1 MEEHFDEKK
10 EDVISGLKALS
21 ELLFRTGNVMISY
34 TASREGLAGL
44 EEEIGSLK
52 EALYRRERQ
61 RDRCILHCEKKNEG
75 FKTASKVQF
84 AAKAGNFIDRRGGIY
99 TGHCRS

>member
-10 EDVISGLKALS
+10 EEIISGLKALS
-21 ELLFRTGNVMISY
+21 ELLFRKGNVMISY
-34 TASREGLAGL
+34 TTSREGLAVL

-52 EALYRRERQ
+52 EALYPERTPES
-61 RDRCILHCEKKNEG
+61 RCILHCERMKDLKLLLKYSLRQRQATLSTQGRN
-75 FKTASKVQF
+75 
-84 AAKAGNFIDRRGGIY
+84 I